1 MIQFDDATLAAWLA
15 GFLLPFFRALALM
28 STAPVLSNRAVPVRL
43 RVALA
48 LVIVVVAAP
57 SIEVPRLDLGSATG
71 FGLVAREVAIGLTIG
86 FIARLVF
93 AGFELAGEAI
103 GLQMGL
109 SFAGFFDPSAGA
121 ANAVGRL
128 LNTFALLA
136 FVAIDGP
143 LMVLAAVIHSFSLF
157 PIVASP
163 DRFTVDLQPLSAG
176 ADLFA
181 LGLTIALPFLALLL
195 FINLTLGIVSR
206 VAPQFNVFS
215 VGFPVTIGAGLALLT
230 MGLPLLEQPL
240 LSAIQRMLT
249 LLGVN

>member
-15 GFLLPFFRALALM
+15 GFLLPFFRVLALM
-28 STAPVLSNRAVPVRL
+28 STAPVLSNRAVPARL
-43 RVALA
+43 RVVLA
-48 LVIVVVAAP
+48 MVIAIVAAP
-57 SIEVPRLDLGSATG
+57 SIEIPRLDLGSAAG
-71 FGLVAREVAIGLTIG
+71 VGLVAREVAIGLTIG

-157 PIVASP
+157 PIVASL

-230 MGLPLLEQPL
+230 MGLPLIEQPL